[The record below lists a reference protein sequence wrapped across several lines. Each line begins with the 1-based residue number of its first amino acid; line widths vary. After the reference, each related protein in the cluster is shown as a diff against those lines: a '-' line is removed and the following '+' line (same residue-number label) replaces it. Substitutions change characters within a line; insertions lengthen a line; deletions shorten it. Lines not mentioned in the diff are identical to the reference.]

1 MAIVRIRAILGGLL
15 LATVMA
21 AVLLPAA
28 IARAEDAEKAREL
41 YRQGSKYY
49 DVGQFDKAIDFW
61 QQAYDQ
67 KPDPSFLYNIAQAY
81 RQKEDPKQA
90 IFFYKS
96 YLRNA
101 PKAAN
106 KAEVQQRIDTLQKQL
121 DSGGKGTGTTPPPP
135 TTAPPPAV
143 PPPLPTT
150 TPPGIVVTP
159 PTPITPPPPSPTTTQ
174 PAAFA
179 DPPPEVVGGPEAVA
193 AANLPD
199 RNRPLDL
206 AAAIG
211 FDSWSSGFAGSAD
224 PAFAFTLSGGY
235 TFGSPASNV
244 RFRLGGL
251 FGYTFLSEM
260 SWRETFLSLVIDPT
274 LEIRLAPRWFLT
286 GDLGLGMLTILG
298 LRPQSVL
305 LQQTQML
312 MINGAQS
319 LFLARLGAGIHFR
332 VTNELCVFLSPA
344 LANSAKKA
352 HYYDDIRRVEMLFG
366 LAFRP

>member
-1 MAIVRIRAILGGLL
+1 MM
-15 LATVMA
+15 ATVAA
-21 AVLLPAA
+21 AVSLPATV
-28 IARAEDAEKAREL
+28 ARAEDAEKAREL

-49 DVGQFDKAIDFW
+49 DVGQFDKAIESW

-96 YLRNA
+96 YLRNS
-101 PKAAN
+101 PKATN
-106 KAEVQQRIDTLQKQL
+106 KAEVQQRIDALQKLL
-121 DSGGKGTGTTPPPP
+121 DSGGRGTGTIPPPP
-135 TTAPPPAV
+135 TTAPPPVVA
-143 PPPLPTT
+143 PPQTT

-159 PTPITPPPPSPTTTQ
+159 PTPITPPPPTTTQ
-174 PAAFA
+174 PPGFGG
-179 DPPPEVVGGPEAVA
+179 PPPEVLGGPEAVA

-211 FDSWSSGFAGSAD
+211 FDSWSSGVAGSAD

-235 TFGSPASNV
+235 TFGSPQSNV

-251 FGYTFLSEM
+251 FGYTFLTEM

-298 LRPQSVL
+298 LKPQSVL

-319 LFLARLGAGIHFR
+319 LFLARLGAGIHYR
-332 VTNELCVFLSPA
+332 VSNELCVFLSPA
-344 LANSAKKA
+344 IANSPKKT
-352 HYYDDIRRVEMLFG
+352 HYYDNISRVEMLLG
-366 LAFRP
+366 IAFRP